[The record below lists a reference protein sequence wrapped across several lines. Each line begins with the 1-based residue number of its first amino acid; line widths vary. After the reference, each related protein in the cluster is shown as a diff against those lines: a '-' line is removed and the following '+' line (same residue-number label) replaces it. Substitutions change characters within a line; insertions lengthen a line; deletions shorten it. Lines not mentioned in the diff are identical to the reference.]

1 MSPRP
6 APAPASVPASVPSN
20 GKVMARPRDKTPPPT
35 WQQVEHANHLSQGTA
50 KPPPAP
56 SKY

>member
-6 APAPASVPASVPSN
+6 ASASVPSN

-50 KPPPAP
+50 QPPPAP
-56 SKY
+56 KKQRPA

>member
-6 APAPASVPASVPSN
+6 PAVSSKV
-20 GKVMARPRDKTPPPT
+20 KVMVRPRDTTPPQT

-50 KPPPAP
+50 QPPPP
-56 SKY
+56 PKKQRRE